1 MDDFLNVGK
10 SLVKEIGESFKE
22 ADDDW
27 TMWLMLEVKSGEVM
41 VIELPSEWANS
52 DMIKEALGQ
61 ILAEYAK
68 KVRLLKV
75 GLVSSSWQVEGTKK
89 DLENTLQRVRPSE
102 HPNRFEAVLV
112 VGVDPEIQKMISAR
126 IIRTE
131 TEPPKLSEWQDMEL
145 DGLDGKM
152 MGPLVKAFR

>member
-1 MDDFLNVGK
+1 MDEFLNVGK
-10 SLVKEIGESFKE
+10 TLVKEIGEGFKE
-22 ADDDW
+22 PDDDW
-27 TMWLMLEVKSGEVM
+27 TMWLLMEVKAGEVM
-41 VIELPSEWANS
+41 VVELPAEWANS
-52 DMIKEALGQ
+52 DLMKEAIGRL
-61 ILAEYAK
+61 LAEYAK

-89 DLENTLQRVRPSE
+89 DLEALQRIRPSQ

-131 TEPPKLSEWQDMEL
+131 TEPPKLADWQDMEL

-152 MGPLVKAFR
+152 MGPLVQVFR